1 MTTKQQKV
9 LIIKGVVFSLFIAV
23 IFLLSWYG
31 PRPFSVLGPW
41 GDNLAKFYTRRK
53 RLARFLN
60 SLGPY
65 SAAVFMLLQ
74 ALQVVVSPIPGE
86 LTGVVGGYVYGVKF
100 GFLASTLGLT
110 LGSWVAFELASI
122 FGRPLVEKFVAEKV
136 LEKFH
141 FLTTNAGAVIS
152 FLLFVIPGFPKDYL
166 CYILGLSGMNLGTF
180 LIVSTIGRMPGTY
193 LLTIQGA
200 SIGRWA
206 IRDSHC
212 YRCRFWSSCFYRV
225 SLSIRSLPLDK
236 RNSRLVEISMK
247 SKTSNEA
254 RKK

>member
-9 LIIKGVVFSLFIAV
+9 LIVKGVVFSLFIAL

-41 GDNLAKFYTRRK
+41 GDNLAKFYTRRR

-152 FLLFVIPGFPKDYL
+152 FLLFIIPGFPKDYL
-166 CYILGLSGMNLGTF
+166 CYILGLTGMNLGTF

-193 LLTIQGA
+193 LLTVQGA
-200 SIGRWA
+200 SIGRGQYETA
-206 IRDSHC
+206 IVIAAVSGAFVFIAYL
-212 YRCRFWSSCFYRV
+212 YRSELYHW
-225 SLSIRSLPLDK
+225 IRGIRGKDI
-236 RNSRLVEISMK
+236 N
-247 SKTSNEA
+247 T
-254 RKK
+254 